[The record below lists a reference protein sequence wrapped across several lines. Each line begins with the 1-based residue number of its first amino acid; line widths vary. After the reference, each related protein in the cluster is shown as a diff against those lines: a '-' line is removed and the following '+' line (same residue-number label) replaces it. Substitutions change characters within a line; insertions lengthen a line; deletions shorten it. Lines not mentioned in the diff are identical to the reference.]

1 MSYSPEADAIIAALG
16 KCKTLAEVDAT
27 ARKEAR
33 AVHLM
38 SLDPK
43 LKVRAI
49 HIKNM
54 AAYQR
59 NMIRKDLAQRWQDR
73 STR

>member
-1 MSYSPEADAIIAALG
+1 VSYSPEADAIIAALG
-16 KCKTLAEVDAT
+16 ECKTLAEVDECAKRN
-27 ARKEAR
+27 ARG
-33 AVHLM
+33 VHLM

-59 NMIRKDLAQRWQDR
+59 MKIRKGWV
-73 STR
+73 

>member
-1 MSYSPEADAIIAALG
+1 MSYSREADEIIAELRD
-16 KCKTLAEVDAT
+16 CKTVAEVDAK
-27 ARKEAR
+27 AKQHAR

-38 SLDPK
+38 SLDPA
-43 LKVRAI
+43 LKVRTI

-59 NMIRKDLAQRWQDR
+59 FTITGRWQR
-73 STR
+73 GR

>member
-1 MSYSPEADAIIAALG
+1 MSYSREADEIIAELRD
-16 KCKTLAEVDAT
+16 CKTVAEVDAK
-27 ARKEAR
+27 AKQHAR

-38 SLDPK
+38 SLDPA

-59 NMIRKDLAQRWQDR
+59 NAIRKGWVK
-73 STR
+73 